1 MDRAAD
7 FPKTTEENIMEMTTA
22 NKFTANAKKVVE
34 LSKEAKRIAADLA
47 DAKAKVLECL
57 AEAGV
62 TEISRGQYRALA
74 VDKKRNTL
82 LTDKVAALLGGTIPA
97 DCFKTT
103 EYTELRV
110 SPVI

>member
-1 MDRAAD
+1 
-7 FPKTTEENIMEMTTA
+7 MELSTA

-34 LSKEAKRIAADLA
+34 LSKEVKRLNADLA

-62 TEISRGQYRALA
+62 SELSRGNFRALA

-82 LTDKVAALLGGTIPA
+82 VADKVAALLGGSIPA
-97 DCFKTT
+97 DCYKTS

-110 SPVI
+110 SPLF